1 MFHLVNFIAGMQLD
15 VSNAHQR
22 KALSVSGKAYLHRNV
37 VMKEIQKILDI
48 TFPFVETLLNDYR
61 EFYPL
66 VSVVK
71 LNGTVD
77 QVTKFKGDNIDFPD
91 SVSVLENL
99 KNELR
104 SKHKDFIAISIFY
117 DVKLPKK
124 QSDAVA
130 IYVETKEENSA
141 YTFFYTYKF
150 EQNELVFTES
160 WKILESTEI
169 LKD

>member
-1 MFHLVNFIAGMQLD
+1 MQLV

-22 KALSVSGKAYLHRNV
+22 KAPFVSGKAYLHRNV

-104 SKHKDFIAISIFY
+104 SKRDDFIAVAIFY
-117 DVKLPKK
+117 DVTLPEK

-130 IYVETKEENSA
+130 IYVETKEENLA

-160 WKILESTEI
+160 WKILESMEI

>member
-1 MFHLVNFIAGMQLD
+1 
-15 VSNAHQR
+15 
-22 KALSVSGKAYLHRNV
+22 
-37 VMKEIQKILDI
+37 MKEIQKILDV
-48 TFPFVETLLNDYR
+48 TFPFVESLLKDYR

-66 VSVVK
+66 ASVVK

-77 QVTKFKGDNIDFPD
+77 QVTKFKGDNIDFPN

-99 KNELR
+99 QNELR
-104 SKHKDFIAISIFY
+104 SKREDFIAIAIFY
-117 DVKLPKK
+117 DVKLPEK

-130 IYVETKEENSA
+130 IYVESKEENSA
-141 YTFFYTYKF
+141 YTFFYTYMF

-160 WKILESTEI
+160 WKVLESMEI